1 MIELDKVQKEIV
13 NSNESQIL
21 VIAGSG
27 SGKTRVLTERI
38 KRLIE
43 DGVKTDGIVAITFTN
58 AAADEM
64 KERLGNIIGNAYI
77 GTIHGF
83 ANKILLSNGISTVK
97 YIEDEDFDEF
107 FELIKNNDITF
118 PFVEHLLV
126 DEFQDISQKE
136 NEFFNLLN
144 PANIMVVGDD
154 YQCQPEGTK
163 IWLRDNIIKNI
174 EDVQVGDSVIY
185 YDSSSGRC
193 SGKTSKVPNA
203 IIKKIEQIETHIT
216 QEPII
221 TITTENGLSS
231 SYTPEHRTYVRLHND
246 INKHAVYLMCDS
258 NYRFRVGKIQL
269 STGKYHKY
277 NLWKRK
283 MLDEGC
289 EKIWLLKIL
298 DSDKD
303 ARVEESKIAYTYGI
317 PQTCWQL
324 DKSTFSQEDLNY
336 IYSEIPSK
344 ERASKCL
351 KDYNLDIRYPLH
363 DTSIEWLAK
372 NHSCGCGNFLI
383 YAINIIPNYMSALC
397 YDEDKK
403 NSSHKKYD
411 LITKK
416 EYIKNKDTRVYSLK
430 VEGQNYVADGIVTHN
445 CIYSFRDADVSIFLN
460 MTRDKKTKVY
470 MMTTN
475 YRSGAEIVEFASEFM
490 DFVEDKIY
498 KKAYCKNPFGEVLRL
513 KNFNESFIINM
524 IKDMDNYGDWF
535 ILTRTNHQIDQI
547 GEILSKNEIPWDSF
561 KKSELTSGQ
570 LKDKMKEN
578 TVKILTV
585 HSAKGLE
592 NENVIV
598 VGVKPFN
605 DEERRVAY
613 VAATRAKKLLLWVR
627 DFSKNKAKVKLKNW
641 E

>member
-154 YQCQPEGTK
+154 YQ
-163 IWLRDNIIKNI
+163 NI
-174 EDVQVGDSVIY
+174 
-185 YDSSSGRC
+185 
-193 SGKTSKVPNA
+193 
-203 IIKKIEQIETHIT
+203 
-216 QEPII
+216 
-221 TITTENGLSS
+221 
-231 SYTPEHRTYVRLHND
+231 
-246 INKHAVYLMCDS
+246 
-258 NYRFRVGKIQL
+258 F
-269 STGKYHKY
+269 
-277 NLWKRK
+277 
-283 MLDEGC
+283 
-289 EKIWLLKIL
+289 
-298 DSDKD
+298 
-303 ARVEESKIAYTYGI
+303 
-317 PQTCWQL
+317 
-324 DKSTFSQEDLNY
+324 
-336 IYSEIPSK
+336 
-344 ERASKCL
+344 
-351 KDYNLDIRYPLH
+351 
-363 DTSIEWLAK
+363 
-372 NHSCGCGNFLI
+372 
-383 YAINIIPNYMSALC
+383 
-397 YDEDKK
+397 
-403 NSSHKKYD
+403 
-411 LITKK
+411 
-416 EYIKNKDTRVYSLK
+416 
-430 VEGQNYVADGIVTHN
+430 
-445 CIYSFRDADVSIFLN
+445 SFRSADVSIFLD
-460 MTRDKKTKVY
+460 MARDEKTKVY

-475 YRSGAEIVEFASEFM
+475 YRSGAEIVEFASDFM
-490 DFVEDKIY
+490 DLVEDKIY
-498 KKAYCKNPFGEVLRL
+498 KRAICMNNSGEVIRL
-513 KNFNESFIINM
+513 KNFNKSFIIDA
-524 IKDMDNYGDWF
+524 IKSNDSYGDWF
-535 ILTRTNHQIDQI
+535 ILTRTNSQIDFV
-547 GEILSKNEIPWDSF
+547 GDILSENDIPWDSF
-561 KKSELTSGQ
+561 KKGDLSTDELRR
-570 LKDKMKEN
+570 KIKEN
-578 TVKILTV
+578 TVKVLTI

-592 NENVIV
+592 NKNVIV
-598 VGVKPFN
+598 LGVKPFS

-613 VAATRAKKLLLWVR
+613 VAATRAKDLLIWIR
-627 DFSKNKAKVKLKNW
+627 NLKNDKTPKIKKW